1 MEDASTQAPFH
12 RLPPNVI
19 ELILY
24 LADANA
30 FASLAL
36 LNRQWRRVSESPSL
50 YAYHLAHCPSFAWTR
65 GVIPIPG
72 EADSLPDLKRQ
83 FLAKARQNAF
93 DVFMRPRQTL
103 VRLISSSMSSST
115 AFPQGEVFRFAF
127 STNGRLVLCIS
138 SSRIIVLDVAMDYVT
153 VKHEFQ
159 TRRRPMGATIQDD
172 GSLLAVLS
180 STHRV
185 NVYRLNSDE
194 AKHIQT
200 ITLNDAP
207 RDLTFSPTG
216 GVLALS
222 FEDSIE
228 VHAIGEETLSTER
241 RAARC
246 PRVDALSFSSDGS
259 TLLGSPLD
267 YAEDGTVAITAPFYT
282 ESGTDASPREVQRRM
297 WTTQILFPE
306 IAQKFTHACLIENHD
321 EMDDNWI
328 IGYDIQL
335 AAFRTIRIN
344 NINSGC
350 VYFASPFLPEET
362 RERLPTMLPTI
373 DETGEVVA
381 FGFQDSKIW
390 VYGVPG
396 RLDASQT
403 NVTPG
408 SQAITGTQI
417 GGNHHYEGQRAV
429 RDNLAQLDKIV
440 QQPKILVRGRQVTEM
455 HGITTIRWVRPF
467 QVPSARRRL
476 VAVAPGGVRPQA
488 FGDEDVPV
496 DGGRLLLLDFERWT
510 MHGNDIELDI
520 EVGETAAKTL
530 TEPDSSL
537 DTEVELERR
546 RTRLRRPDTESSL
559 AHWPSMPPSRGAQ
572 RSTSQAQIP
581 LHRHNSILAP
591 ISGEPTSND
600 VVDIPYDNTQP
611 RSQETLHRAATATAS
626 IRGRYEAQYR
636 NAPGHRQTPHE
647 SDADNWV
654 PPPPPYSKDPDA
666 PLPEHLQQTLLPGV
680 PGAPEIPRD
689 AAAST
694 PIQRAQTT
702 VAGPTSEDHP
712 RPQSAILQRLGTIA
726 GARLAGRKRRG
737 STSSPRDPT
746 QEQGNLL
753 GTNAPPVPHLPQRA
767 IAANGSASVNQWPQR
782 PHTATTPTVSGA
794 TGHNPSVQPLPTLAV
809 HPAEDQA
816 QNAVMAMPSLGATM
830 LGEAY
835 LPYSVSSPNLLHI
848 PEPYGNALDVADN
861 DDDIPARQRSF
872 RRRVSTEPTSLP
884 PSENEEWRRRI
895 EDWNERT
902 IQERSR
908 TRRSKCIV
916 M

>member
-1 MEDASTQAPFH
+1 M
-12 RLPPNVI
+12 
-19 ELILY
+19 
-24 LADANA
+24 
-30 FASLAL
+30 
-36 LNRQWRRVSESPSL
+36 SESPSL
-50 YAYHLAHCPSFAWTR
+50 YAHHLAQCPSFAWTR
-65 GVIPIPG
+65 GVIPTPG
-72 EADSLPDLKRQ
+72 DADSLPDLKRQ

-93 DVFMRPRQTL
+93 DVFLRPRQTL

-138 SSRIIVLDVAMDYVT
+138 SSRIVVLDVAMDPVT

-180 STHRV
+180 STHRI
-185 NVYRLNSDE
+185 NVYRLNRGE
-194 AKHIQT
+194 AEHIQM

-207 RDLTFSPTG
+207 RDLIFSPTG

-259 TLLGSPLD
+259 MLLGSPLD
-267 YAEDGTVAITAPFYT
+267 YAEDGTVAITAPYYT
-282 ESGTDASPREVQRRM
+282 ESGTDASPQEVQRRM

-306 IAQKFTHACLIENHD
+306 IAQGFTHACLIENHD
-321 EMDDNWI
+321 EADDNWI

-335 AAFRTIRIN
+335 AAFRAIRIN

-362 RERLPTMLPTI
+362 RERLPTMLPTT
-373 DETGEVVA
+373 DESGELVA

-403 NVTPG
+403 NTNLE
-408 SQAITGTQI
+408 SQAMTGARI
-417 GGNHHYEGQRAV
+417 SGNHHYEGQTAF

-440 QQPKILVRGRQVTEM
+440 QQPKILVRGRRVTEM
-455 HGITTIRWVRPF
+455 HGITSIRWVRPR
-467 QVPSARRRL
+467 QLPNGRRRL

-496 DGGRLLLLDFERWT
+496 DGGRLLLLDFERGT
-510 MHGNDIELDI
+510 KHGEDIELDI
-520 EVGETAAKTL
+520 EVGETVAKIL

-546 RTRLRRPDTESSL
+546 RTRLRRPDTDPSL
-559 AHWPSMPPSRGAQ
+559 AHRPSMPPLRGAQ
-572 RSTSQAQIP
+572 RSASQVQIP
-581 LHRHNSILAP
+581 LRRRNSLVAP
-591 ISGEPTSND
+591 IPGEPTSSD

-626 IRGRYEAQYR
+626 TRGRYDSRYR
-636 NAPGHRQTPHE
+636 NTPSRRQIPHE

-666 PLPEHLQQTLLPGV
+666 PLPEHLQQTLLPGG
-680 PGAPEIPRD
+680 PGAPQTPRD
-689 AAAST
+689 AAVST
-694 PIQRAQTT
+694 PMQRAQTT
-702 VAGPTSEDHP
+702 VARPNPQDLP
-712 RPQSAILQRLGTIA
+712 RPQSAIFQRLGTIA
-726 GARLAGRKRRG
+726 GTRLAGRNRRG
-737 STSSPRDPT
+737 STSSPGGPN
-746 QEQGNLL
+746 QEQVNFLS
-753 GTNAPPVPHLPQRA
+753 HLPQQA
-767 IAANGSASVNQWPQR
+767 AAANGSATVNPRPQR
-782 PHTATTPTVSGA
+782 PHTATTPIVPVA
-794 TGHNPSVQPLPTLAV
+794 TGHIPSFQPLPTLTV
-809 HPAEDQA
+809 HPAEDRA
-816 QNAVMAMPSLGATM
+816 QNTIMALPSLGATM

-908 TRRSKCIV
+908 KRRSKCIV

>member
-1 MEDASTQAPFH
+1 MEDASSQAPFH

-24 LADANA
+24 VADANA

-50 YAYHLAHCPSFAWTR
+50 YAHHLAHCPSFAWTR
-65 GVIPIPG
+65 GAIPCPG
-72 EADSLPDLKRQ
+72 DADSLPDLKRQ

-93 DVFMRPRQTL
+93 DVFLRPRKTL

-138 SSRIIVLDVAMDYVT
+138 SSRIVVLDVATDPVI

-185 NVYRLNSDE
+185 NVYRLDSDGAE
-194 AKHIQT
+194 HIQT

-259 TLLGSPLD
+259 MLLGSPLD

-306 IAQKFTHACLIENHD
+306 IAQGFTHACLIENHD
-321 EMDDNWI
+321 EADDNWI

-335 AAFRTIRIN
+335 AAFRAIRIN
-344 NINSGC
+344 NTKSGC

-362 RERLPTMLPTI
+362 RELLPTMLPTT
-373 DETGEVVA
+373 DETGELVA

-396 RLDASQT
+396 LLDASQT
-403 NVTPG
+403 SLNPG
-408 SQAITGTQI
+408 SQTISGTRI
-417 GGNHHYEGQRAV
+417 GGNHHYEGQTAP

-440 QQPKILVRGRQVTEM
+440 QQPKVLVRGRRVTEM
-455 HGITTIRWVRPF
+455 HGITSIRWVRPL
-467 QVPSARRRL
+467 QSPNARRRL

-510 MHGNDIELDI
+510 NHGEDLELDI
-520 EVGETAAKTL
+520 EVGETAAKIL

-546 RTRLRRPDTESSL
+546 RTRLRRPDTDSSL
-559 AHWPSMPPSRGAQ
+559 VHRPSMPPFRGAQ

-581 LHRHNSILAP
+581 IRRRNSLVAP
-591 ISGEPTSND
+591 IPGEPTSSD
-600 VVDIPYDNTQP
+600 VVDIPYDNMQP

-626 IRGRYEAQYR
+626 TRGRYDSRYR
-636 NAPGHRQTPHE
+636 NTPSRRQIPHE

-680 PGAPEIPRD
+680 SGAPQTPGD
-689 AAAST
+689 ATAFI
-694 PIQRAQTT
+694 PIQRAQIT
-702 VAGPTSEDHP
+702 VARPDPQDRP
-712 RPQSAILQRLGTIA
+712 RPQSAILQRLGTIT
-726 GARLAGRKRRG
+726 GARLAGRNRRG
-737 STSSPRDPT
+737 STTSPEDPN
-746 QEQGNLL
+746 QELVNFL
-753 GTNAPPVPHLPQRA
+753 GTNAPPVPHLPQC
-767 IAANGSASVNQWPQR
+767 AAAVNGSALVNQPPQR
-782 PHTATTPTVSGA
+782 PHTATTPIVPFA
-794 TGHNPSVQPLPTLAV
+794 TGHNTQLQPLPTLAV
-809 HPAEDQA
+809 YPAEDRA
-816 QNAVMAMPSLGATM
+816 QNSIMAMPSLGATM

-908 TRRSKCIV
+908 RRRSKCIV